1 MNDRK
6 RRPVILL
13 IFPLIIGFTGLTRV
27 MQGPSYHLYRTVD
40 VVQLL
45 GSGAC
50 FGAVMVGLVVSLM
63 RRRP

>member
-13 IFPLIIGFTGLTRV
+13 IFPLIIGFAGVNRV
-27 MQGPSYHLYRTVD
+27 MQSPSYHLYRTVD
-40 VVQLL
+40 VVQLF

-63 RRRP
+63 RRRQ